1 MTTQETTA
9 PGRIPIEPYTT
20 HSRRLMEHAEEQLA
34 RGDRLQASEKAWG
47 AVAHQI
53 KAIADR
59 RGWEYE
65 KHAQLFPI
73 MKRLAN
79 ETEDPA
85 KVKNL
90 FDVARGMHDNFYV
103 DSTPLSY
110 IEDQIGRVKEL
121 LDILNRPSLMTSEP
135 NKINE

>member
-9 PGRIPIEPYTT
+9 PERVPIEPYTT
-20 HSRRLMEHAEEQLA
+20 HSRRLMEHAEEELA
-34 RGDRLQASEKAWG
+34 KGDRLQASEKAWG

-53 KAIADR
+53 KAIAER

-65 KHAQLFPI
+65 KHQQVFGI
-73 MKRLAN
+73 VQRLAN
-79 ETEDPA
+79 ETEDPT
-85 KVKNL
+85 KVTNL

-121 LDILNRPSLMTSEP
+121 LDILTRPEILNP
-135 NKINE
+135 VK